1 MTMKHACLTLLLG
14 LSVSYLPAQIGG
26 RHVYDFMNL
35 TPSARILSLGG
46 VNVATMDEDV
56 NFALQNPALA
66 SSEMHRRVA
75 LSFSSYLA
83 GIRYGYAGYSHT
95 FDQVGTFHTGIHY
108 MNSGEMQGAD
118 EYGNLTNPFYAN
130 ELLWVVGYANAYKG
144 FRYGG
149 NLKVISSTLAPG
161 FHSAGLALDLAGAY
175 RGPEKLFS
183 AGLVLRNMGAQL
195 STYVPGA
202 GREPL
207 PFEIVAGVSNKLRYM
222 PMRFSITATNLEHPR
237 LLFIDP
243 DAPPELDLAGN
254 VVPQGSRIPDQI
266 FRHFVFSTEFLLGE
280 FLRLRAGYNHLRRQ
294 ELAPENRGGLTGF
307 SLGAGIRTRRF
318 ALDYG
323 FASFGFGNAFQV
335 NQVSLLVNLE
345 PAQVAGSAP
354 DPGL

>member
-1 MTMKHACLTLLLG
+1 MKKACLFLFIGLG
-14 LSVSYLPAQIGG
+14 ALHLPAQIGG

-46 VNVATMDEDV
+46 VNVSTMDEDV
-56 NFALQNPALA
+56 NFALQNPALM
-66 SSEMHRRVA
+66 SEDMHRRTS

-83 GIRYGYAGYSHT
+83 GIHYGYAGYSHS
-95 FDQVGTFHTGIHY
+95 FDQVGSFHTGVHY

-118 EYGNLTNPFYAN
+118 EYGNLTNPFTAN
-130 ELLWVVGYANAYKG
+130 ELLWVIGYSRAYQG

-161 FHSAGLALDLAGAY
+161 YHSAGMAVDLAGAY
-175 RGPEKLFS
+175 RGPDKLFS
-183 AGLVLRNMGAQL
+183 AGLVVRNMGGQL
-195 STYVPGA
+195 STYVPG
-202 GREPL
+202 GRREPL
-207 PFEIVAGVSNKLRYM
+207 PFEIIAGISNKLRYM
-222 PMRFSITATNLEHPR
+222 PMRFSLTATNLDHPR

-254 VVPQGSRIPDQI
+254 VVRQGSRIPDQI

-294 ELAPENRGGLTGF
+294 ELRPENRGGMTGF

-323 FASFGFGNAFQV
+323 FASYGFGNAFQV

-345 PAQVAGSAP
+345 PARPAP
-354 DPGL
+354 ARPEEGN